1 LFGSMFVI
9 TPSTVPALIVSALLA
24 LAVVVAL
31 ARVLLLTSLSPD
43 IAAARGVPVRATAG
57 REAHR
62 GVPGGRPPG
71 LAQ

>member
-31 ARVLLLTSLSPD
+31 ARVVLLTSLSPD

-62 GVPGGRPPG
+62 GVPGVVPPG
-71 LAQ
+71 